1 MKKVTS
7 ISGGMTS
14 AYVAVN
20 YPSDYNWFA
29 LVSTEDKKCAF
40 KDDACA
46 KYVKEKTGQDIVGT
60 LEDDIIIYTMMD
72 LEQYM
77 GRSIDVVIGKQFEKI
92 IKDKGG
98 HLPNI
103 WQRYCTTEMKLRPLF
118 RKWRE
123 VCDDPV
129 EMQIG
134 FRANEQRRAKK
145 MQERLNNDGLSEFKG
160 VVGKHPNGNNKW
172 KTMGWQK
179 PVFPLIEDGI
189 YKDQIVEF
197 WKDKPVR
204 FAPLNNCVGCFH
216 RNPLLLRQ
224 MFDEHPEKM
233 EWFASQERKENR
245 GQWKREMTFDTIRNH
260 KLQMTLDLNDWENDC
275 DSGHCG
281 L

>member
-1 MKKVTS
+1 MKTVTS

-14 AYVAVN
+14 AYLAVN

-40 KDDACA
+40 KDEACS
-46 KYVKEKTGQDIVGT
+46 KYVNEKTGQDIVGT

-77 GRSIDVVIGKQFEKI
+77 GKTIDMVVGNSFDHVVD
-92 IKDKGG
+92 KDGG
-98 HLPNI
+98 WLPSKLH
-103 WQRYCTTEMKLRPLF
+103 RYCTVEMKLRPLF

-123 VCDDPV
+123 TCDDPV

-145 MQERLNNDGLSEFKG
+145 MQERFNDDGLLEFKD

-172 KTMGWQK
+172 KTIAWQK
-179 PVFPLIEDGI
+179 PSFPLIQDAI
-189 YKDQIVEF
+189 FKDQIIEF

-216 RNPLLLRQ
+216 KNPLLLKE
-224 MFDEHPEKM
+224 MFNKHPEKM
-233 EWFASQERKENR
+233 EWFASQERRANR
-245 GQWKREMTFDTIRNH
+245 GAWRSDVKYDEIAKHKTQTQLSFD
-260 KLQMTLDLNDWENDC
+260 DFSEC